1 MFPVQLY
8 TDSIKAAVNQRL
20 AIITFKD
27 MPVKDD
33 KGNKILD
40 EKGEP
45 KMKGKHANR
54 CVSIPI
60 IPAAAGC
67 VDILRDVFT
76 DKFQDLQDS
85 VIKSIIMEALNAG
98 TTGADGKVRTITI
111 SEEQISM
118 EACAKFHAATSTGK
132 LSKEVLT
139 KWFDSDLADTLTLK
153 LSEQMQLPAEPS
165 KEQLSALEA
174 GVAEFKGLY
183 ATMAAPKIHF
193 ADTIAKQLRYGL
205 KLATDSRIKTTLAE
219 KLATMLQSKA
229 VALSIGFANMEDE
242 EESEQEQQ

>member
-1 MFPVQLY
+1 MYPVQIY

-20 AIITFKD
+20 AIIAFKD

-33 KGNKILD
+33 KGQKVLD
-40 EKGEP
+40 DKGEP

-76 DKFQDLQDS
+76 DAFYDLQDKM
-85 VIKSIIMEALNAG
+85 IKNIITTALEAG
-98 TTGADGKVRTITI
+98 STGADGKVKQIVITD
-111 SEEQISM
+111 EQLSM

-132 LSKEVLT
+132 LSKEVLA
-139 KWFDSDLADTLTLK
+139 KWFDNDLADTLTLK
-153 LSEQMQLPAEPS
+153 LSEQMQLPDEPS
-165 KEQLSALEA
+165 KEQLAALET
-174 GVAEFKGLY
+174 GVAEFKTLY

-205 KLATDSRIKTTLAE
+205 KLATDSRIKTTLQE
-219 KLATMLQSKA
+219 KLTTMLQPKE
-229 VALSIGFANMEDE
+229 VALSIGFANMDE
-242 EESEQEQQ
+242 K